1 MSIAIRQLYS
11 AAGLKQMNA
20 ALATF
25 DQLREERPEFG
36 DEYEKLVPKQT
47 GLSALLGNGTNGATL
62 AKAESL
68 RIQKRRFNT
77 IRSV

>member
-1 MSIAIRQLYS
+1 
-11 AAGLKQMNA
+11 MNA

-36 DEYEKLVPKQT
+36 ADYEKMVPKQT
-47 GLSALLGNGTNGATL
+47 GLSALLGNGTNGA
-62 AKAESL
+62 AFNKAEAEEA
-68 RIQKRRFNT
+68 KEGFNI

>member
-36 DEYEKLVPKQT
+36 ADYEKMVPKQT
-47 GLSALLGNGTNGATL
+47 GLSAFIG
-62 AKAESL
+62 EWH
-68 RIQKRRFNT
+68 
-77 IRSV
+77 